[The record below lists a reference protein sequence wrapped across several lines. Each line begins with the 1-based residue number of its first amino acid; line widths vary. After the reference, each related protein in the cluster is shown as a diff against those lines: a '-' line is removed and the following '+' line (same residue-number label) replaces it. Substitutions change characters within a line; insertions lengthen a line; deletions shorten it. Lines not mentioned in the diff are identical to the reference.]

1 MVDRTITLIR
11 EDGKEIIADILF
23 TYHSDDFSK
32 DYVVFQVR
40 ETGDISAASY
50 TQENGGTGN
59 LDRVET
65 EEEWEMLEEL
75 LNDYANENNVTPGC
89 GGGCAGC
96 HGCDSCDEDCDC
108 EGCDSCE
115 K

>member
-65 EEEWEMLEEL
+65 EEEWEMLEDL
-75 LNDYANENNVTPGC
+75 LNDYASSVEDSCHSGCQGCSGCHSSEECGGC
-89 GGGCAGC
+89 GECQN
-96 HGCDSCDEDCDC
+96 
-108 EGCDSCE
+108 
-115 K
+115 